1 MHFYNLDE
9 NLFKDEKTYLDLPS
23 LGDYLEYQVFF
34 MKIFE
39 VFLKGILDLTK
50 MHLNFENMFLGFKE
64 FVGEWLYPKT
74 HSNLHLF
81 QVEHMWM
88 SM

>member
-1 MHFYNLDE
+1 
-9 NLFKDEKTYLDLPS
+9 
-23 LGDYLEYQVFF
+23 

-64 FVGEWLYPKT
+64 FVGEWL
-74 HSNLHLF
+74 
-81 QVEHMWM
+81 
-88 SM
+88 